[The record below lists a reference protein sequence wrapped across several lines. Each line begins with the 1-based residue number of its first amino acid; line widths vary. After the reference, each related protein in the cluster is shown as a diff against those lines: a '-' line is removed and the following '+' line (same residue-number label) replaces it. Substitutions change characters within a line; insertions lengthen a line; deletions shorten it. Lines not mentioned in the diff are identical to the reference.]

1 MTTAIYRWEM
11 ADKDGNRAMS
21 PPQGAAQFSIVGH
34 MTKSHGPLFRALV
47 VTAAFA
53 LVGVGCSSPQPEAK
67 PETPAQPT
75 ADAIPEPTPTE
86 TVEAKTTVELSD
98 GYLTF
103 DIPEPWDTQIEDMTQ
118 TIIEEGS
125 APEFN
130 GHTAHQAIITNPEET
145 VTLDVFANIPWP
157 DVVAL
162 DPDETELL
170 HAEPLDIGY
179 DNAEGDDLWLRA
191 VIAENPALGDAR
203 PSFGL
208 FDGRFEDE
216 QYILVVAPY
225 AAKADLGDPKTVDGG
240 MTAFITPFSES
251 TAGSWWDEIIT
262 IAAGTINQSA
272 AEELTGL
279 EGLEAM
285 QALVETE
292 EYSQLLD
299 WVSSFRVH
307 VGE

>member
-1 MTTAIYRWEM
+1 M
-11 ADKDGNRAMS
+11 AA
-21 PPQGAAQFSIVGH
+21 
-34 MTKSHGPLFRALV
+34 
-47 VTAAFA
+47 AAFM
-53 LVGVGCSSPQPEAK
+53 LVGVGCSPPEAMPESSPQPTEAA
-67 PETPAQPT
+67 T
-75 ADAIPEPTPTE
+75 PEPTPTE
-86 TVEAKTTVELSD
+86 TLESTTTVELSD

-103 DIPEPWDTQIEDMTQ
+103 EIPESWDIQIEDMTQ
-118 TIIEEGS
+118 TIIDEGS

-145 VTLDVFANIPWP
+145 VTLDVFTNLPWP

-170 HAEPLDIGY
+170 RAELLDIGY
-179 DNAEGDDLWLRA
+179 TSDDGDDLWLRA
-191 VIAENPALGDAR
+191 AIGENPALGEAR

-225 AAKADLGDPKTVDGG
+225 AAKSDLGDPEAVGGG
-240 MTAFITPFSES
+240 MTAFITPYSES

-262 IAAGTINQSA
+262 IAAGTIDQAA

-285 QALVETE
+285 QAVVETE
-292 EYSQLLD
+292 EYEQLVD
-299 WVSSFRVH
+299 VIRSFQVH
-307 VGE
+307 VGD